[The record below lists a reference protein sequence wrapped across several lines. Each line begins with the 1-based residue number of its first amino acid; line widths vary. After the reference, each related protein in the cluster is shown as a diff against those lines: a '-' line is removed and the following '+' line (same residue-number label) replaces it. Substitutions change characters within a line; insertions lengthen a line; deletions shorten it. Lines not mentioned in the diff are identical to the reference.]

1 MIPRSESG
9 LTPRLFDVSE
19 QTKSIRKA
27 DRNDGIVLCQRLN
40 KFLNKAYFV
49 ALTGGLIFQQG
60 ERKDIDI
67 IIYRN
72 RATMPFE
79 TIQLGVKLTAFGF
92 TNLRYYGFVTKCEW
106 QGHSVDI
113 LHPESD
119 SEFNYEGN
127 P

>member
-1 MIPRSESG
+1 MNRINPLSFLEDKELS
-9 LTPRLFDVSE
+9 
-19 QTKSIRKA
+19 QTKPS

-40 KFLNKAYFV
+40 KFLNKEHFV

-79 TIQLGVKLTAFGF
+79 TIQLGDKLVSFGF
-92 TNLRYYGFVTKCEW
+92 TNIRYYGFVTKCEW
-106 QGHSVDI
+106 EGHSVDI

>member
-1 MIPRSESG
+1 MNRINPLSFLEDKS
-9 LTPRLFDVSE
+9 LY
-19 QTKSIRKA
+19 QTKPSDRK
-27 DRNDGIVLCQRLN
+27 DGIVLCQRLN
-40 KFLNKAYFV
+40 QFLNKKYFV

-79 TIQLGVKLTAFGF
+79 TIQLGVTLTAFGF

-106 QGHSVDI
+106 EGHSVDI

-119 SEFNYEGN
+119 SEFDYEGN

>member
-1 MIPRSESG
+1 MKTIIPLSFLEDKE
-9 LTPRLFDVSE
+9 LY
-19 QTKSIRKA
+19 QTKPS

-40 KFLNKAYFV
+40 QFLNKKYFV

-79 TIQLGVKLTAFGF
+79 TIQLGVTLTAFGF

-106 QGHSVDI
+106 EGHSVDI

-119 SEFNYEGN
+119 SEFDYEGN